1 MDNQYSLS
9 EKDFQEEKR
18 KKVAKPLVWFGMAS
32 IVMLF
37 AGLTSAVIVRK
48 GDGNWNHF
56 ELPSM
61 FLWSTIII
69 VISSL
74 TFIIANYLAK
84 KDNPTQVKLFIGL
97 TLILGLVFIYFQF
110 LGYKQLMEENVFLTG
125 AGSNASGSFLYIISF
140 LHLLHLVG
148 GIIALSIVFFNALK
162 EQYNSKNL
170 LGLQVCS
177 TYWHFMGGMWLYLY
191 IFFKLII

>member
-1 MDNQYSLS
+1 MDDQYSLS

-48 GDGNWNHF
+48 GDGSWNSF
-56 ELPSM
+56 EMPSM

-69 VISSL
+69 AISSL
-74 TFIIANYLAK
+74 TFILGAYFAK
-84 KDNPTQVKLFIGL
+84 KDKPKQVKLFIGL
-97 TLILGLVFIYFQF
+97 TLLLGILFIYMQF
-110 LGYKQLMEENVFLTG
+110 LGYNQLMANNVFLTG
-125 AGSNASGSFLYIISF
+125 PGSNASGSFLYIISF
-140 LHLLHLVG
+140 LHILHLLG
-148 GIIALSIVFFNALK
+148 GMVALSIVFFNALK

>member
-110 LGYKQLMEENVFLTG
+110 LGYKQLMAENVFLTG
-125 AGSNASGSFLYIISF
+125 AGSNASGSLPTR
-140 LHLLHLVG
+140 G
-148 GIIALSIVFFNALK
+148 
-162 EQYNSKNL
+162 
-170 LGLQVCS
+170 
-177 TYWHFMGGMWLYLY
+177 
-191 IFFKLII
+191 

>member
-9 EKDFQEEKR
+9 EKEFQEEKR

-56 ELPSM
+56 EMPSM

-69 VISSL
+69 LISSL
-74 TFIIANYLAK
+74 TFILGSYLAK
-84 KDNPTQVKLFIGL
+84 KNNPSQVKLFIGA
-97 TLILGLVFIYFQF
+97 TLFLGILFIYFQF
-110 LGYKQLMEENVFLTG
+110 LGYKQLLAENVFLTG
-125 AGSNASGSFLYIISF
+125 PGSNASGSFLYIISF
-140 LHLLHLVG
+140 LHILHLVG
-148 GIIALSIVFFNALK
+148 GIIALTIVFFNALK